1 MTVVTSHPPRIAATA
16 DELVADASSR
26 VRVDP
31 SDGKSGSTF
40 EQVVIGGDR
49 YFFKRLGYR
58 TDWIMRVA
66 GDRDV
71 RTFKIWQAGIMDRT
85 PPCID
90 HAVVGMAVD
99 GEGED
104 AMLAILMR
112 DVADGLVPEGDA
124 PIPLEQHGG
133 FVDHLAAL
141 SALHWGWRDD
151 IGLCTMAERVRFFA
165 PDNIA
170 AELTRP
176 DVSATLQ
183 VADKG
188 WAALATR
195 SPWLHATALEV
206 HLGPD
211 ALVDALSG
219 TPPTFLHGDWKM
231 GNLGSH
237 ADGRTILL
245 DWAYPGSG
253 PACWDLAWYM
263 ALNRARMPVSKERT
277 IEAFRAALEREGVE
291 TDGWFDAQLDLCLF
305 AMIVTFGWEKALGDE
320 DELRWWEAAAR
331 RGADRLGI
339 A

>member
-1 MTVVTSHPPRIAATA
+1 
-16 DELVADASSR
+16 
-26 VRVDP
+26 
-31 SDGKSGSTF
+31 
-40 EQVVIGGDR
+40 
-49 YFFKRLGYR
+49 
-58 TDWIMRVA
+58 MRVT

-99 GEGED
+99 GDGEE

-112 DVADGLVPEGDA
+112 DVGAGLVPEGDA
-124 PIPLEQHGG
+124 PIPPEQHAG

-141 SALHWGWRDD
+141 CALHWSWCDD

-170 AELTRP
+170 GELARP
-176 DVSATLQ
+176 DVSPVLQ

-188 WAALATR
+188 WATLATR
-195 SPWLHATALEV
+195 APWLHETSLAVQLEPT
-206 HLGPD
+206 G
-211 ALVDALSG
+211 LVDALAG
-219 TPPTFLHGDWKM
+219 TPATFLHGDWKM

-263 ALNRARMPVSKERT
+263 ALNRARMPVSKEDT
-277 IEAFRAALEREGVE
+277 IAAFRAALESEGVT
-291 TDGWFDAQLDLCLF
+291 TDGWFETQLDLCLF
-305 AMIVTFGWEKALGDE
+305 AMIVTFGWEKALGDD
-320 DELRWWEAAAR
+320 DELRWWERAAR
-331 RGADRLGI
+331 RGADLIGL